1 MIVSKLRDEIHLE
14 ADKDWLISAA
24 RNLEPEKFAL
34 TLLAIVIVKA
44 VSKLAGIV
52 ANDVVRARIV
62 PVGSAENMNT
72 DMVFRQ
78 RISPSGQGAF
88 ADVAQKTR

>member
-1 MIVSKLRDEIHLE
+1 VIVSKLRDEIHLE
-14 ADKDWLISAA
+14 ADKDWLISAS

-34 TLLAIVIVKA
+34 TLLAIVIVEA

-62 PVGSAENMNT
+62 AVGSAKNMNT

-78 RISPSGQGAF
+78 RIFPTGQGAF